1 MLHTPPQKRKEKKPK
16 KATQGHSP
24 TATHTS
30 VIYLV
35 RQGEYTETQRGLV
48 SCPGSHSHG
57 NFAEKGI
64 QSRLQ
69 VQCSAE
75 TPGPFSWTIWL
86 TCRKACLW
94 TSLGRKPGS
103 RQVSARLPAG
113 SHFILTT
120 VSQGRSTFDR

>member
-1 MLHTPPQKRKEKKPK
+1 MLHTPSQKRKEKKRK
-16 KATQGHSP
+16 QTQGYSS

-35 RQGEYTETQRGLV
+35 MQGEYTEAQRGLV

-86 TCRKACLW
+86 TFRKACL
-94 TSLGRKPGS
+94 
-103 RQVSARLPAG
+103 
-113 SHFILTT
+113 
-120 VSQGRSTFDR
+120 